1 MCACVYVC
9 ADACVYICVH
19 MWVYYVCMC
28 ICVHICVHVCLHVC
42 VCKSSNMC
50 KCMSTLHVYGSQ
62 RTTILVVVLLFLMHL
77 VSWSRSNLPITVNW
91 PAHQPQR
98 AACLQLCSTKIRAVS
113 HRDRLFYMGSVVLTQ
128 LFKHFTSWA
137 ISPQGDVFWGSHG
150 CYYYRTTRRDL
161 CPWGM

>member
-1 MCACVYVC
+1 M
-9 ADACVYICVH
+9 
-19 MWVYYVCMC
+19 
-28 ICVHICVHVCLHVC
+28 CLHVC

-137 ISPQGDVFWGSHG
+137 ISLAFSILLWLNFSAKEEKPQYLQSYQRAHR
-150 CYYYRTTRRDL
+150 CLMTAL
-161 CPWGM
+161 CSLFNKYKRWSFQDSTV